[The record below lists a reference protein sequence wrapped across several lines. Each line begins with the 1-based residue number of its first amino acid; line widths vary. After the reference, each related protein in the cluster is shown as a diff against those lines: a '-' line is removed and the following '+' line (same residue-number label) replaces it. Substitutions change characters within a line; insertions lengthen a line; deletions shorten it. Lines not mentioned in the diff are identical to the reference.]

1 MLNYIY
7 TFIHKW
13 ELKEEGEFHMKKKTI
28 LIIAA
33 VVILLVAVG
42 SVFGYQQWSEA
53 KTQERKELAA
63 KEWVAALKE
72 QSFENIPE
80 LVTAESLEKAGYTD
94 ETIVEKYKAIFGG
107 IGISNMEITYEIDEE
122 DSLKYI
128 ATFDT
133 ILGTI
138 SEIHYKAKLIESG
151 EDYKV
156 NWTAE
161 LIFPG
166 MLSDDKIRYTVDEAS
181 RGEIVDKKGSHL
193 ALNTTTYQAGVVP
206 KGLGEGESRT
216 TIINQ
221 VAEELSL
228 TVKFIEAQL
237 GQSWVQDEHFVPLK
251 TLPYGAETPVIEG
264 VQYQQVGTRA
274 YPLREA
280 AAHLTGYV
288 GEVNADD
295 IEKDPTLQAGD
306 VIGRNGLELAFEK
319 ELRGQNGGEIYIET
333 ANGDRRATIQKIE
346 KQNGQTIK
354 VTIDANLQQT
364 AFDALENAAG
374 STVVMEPKTGNL
386 LALVSKPS
394 YNPNQF
400 VVGIS
405 QKQYDAYSNDEDK
418 PFISRITTRYA
429 PGSTFKP
436 ITASIGLESGVTTV
450 EKVHQIKGLQWQK
463 DDSWGKYR
471 ISRVSETD
479 RVNLRTALV
488 KSDNIYFAQ
497 EALEMGEETF
507 REGLNKLT
515 FGESYGLP
523 LTMEPAQ
530 ISNEDTF
537 GSEILLADTAY
548 GQGQLL
554 MSPIQMATNFSLLA
568 NDGVLTY
575 PKLLVDSETK
585 TKEVFK
591 KETID
596 TIKPMLVEVVTA
608 TEGTAHALEGV
619 GDIAAK
625 TGTAELK
632 KAQGERGV
640 ENSLIS
646 VFDAKDSGYLAVSVV
661 EDHRQVGKTAT
672 ELIKPVIQYLEL
684 LTQ

>member
-1 MLNYIY
+1 
-7 TFIHKW
+7 
-13 ELKEEGEFHMKKKTI
+13 MKKKTI
-28 LIIAA
+28 IIIAA
-33 VVILLVAVG
+33 VAVLMVAAG
-42 SVFGYQQWSEA
+42 SVFGYQQWNEA
-53 KTQERKELAA
+53 KIQERKELAA
-63 KEWVAALKE
+63 KEWVTALKE
-72 QSFENIPE
+72 QGFDKIPE
-80 LVTAESLEKAGYTD
+80 LVTAESLEKAGYTK
-94 ETIVEKYKAIFGG
+94 ESIVEKYKAIFGG
-107 IGISNMEITYEIDEE
+107 IGVSNMEIDYEIDEE
-122 DSLKYI
+122 DTLEYI

-133 ILGTI
+133 VLGTI
-138 SEIHYKAKLIESG
+138 SDIHYKTKLVESG
-151 EDYKV
+151 EEYKV
-156 NWTAE
+156 SWTAE
-161 LIFPG
+161 LIFPS
-166 MLSDDKIRYTVDEAS
+166 MLSDDKIRYIVDEAS
-181 RGEIVDKKGSHL
+181 RGEIVDRNGTQL
-193 ALNTTTYQAGVVP
+193 ALNTITYQAGVVP
-206 KGLGEGESRT
+206 KDLGEGEART
-216 TIINQ
+216 TKLDNIAKQLGI
-221 VAEELSL
+221 
-228 TVKFIEAQL
+228 TVEFIEGQL
-237 GQSWVQDEHFVPLK
+237 GQGWVQEEHFVPLK
-251 TLPYGAETPVIEG
+251 TLPYGADTPQIEG

-288 GEVNADD
+288 GEVNAED

-306 VIGRNGLELAFEK
+306 VIGRTGLELAFEK

-346 KQNGQTIK
+346 KQDGKTIE

-405 QKQYDAYSNDEDK
+405 QSQYDAYSNDEDK

-436 ITASIGLESGVTTV
+436 ITAAIGLESGATTV
-450 EKVHQIKGLQWQK
+450 DEVHQIAGLQWQK
-463 DDSWGKYR
+463 DESWGNYR
-471 ISRVSETD
+471 ISRVSETAS
-479 RVNLRTALV
+479 VNLRTALV

-497 EALEMGEETF
+497 EALEMGEDTF
-507 REGLNKLT
+507 REGLNKLA
-515 FGESYGLP
+515 FGENYGLP

-530 ISNEDTF
+530 ISNDATF
-537 GSEILLADTAY
+537 GSEILLADTSY

-554 MSPIQMATNFSLLA
+554 MSPIQMAATFSLLA
-568 NDGVLTY
+568 NEGVLTY
-575 PKLLVDSETK
+575 PKLINDSETK

-596 TIKPMLVEVVTA
+596 TLKPMLVEVVTA
-608 TEGTAHALEGV
+608 TEGTAHDLNGMGE
-619 GDIAAK
+619 IAAK

-646 VFDAKDSGYLAVSVV
+646 VFDANDSGYLAVSVV

>member
-1 MLNYIY
+1 
-7 TFIHKW
+7 
-13 ELKEEGEFHMKKKTI
+13 MKKKWVLVTGI
-28 LIIAA
+28 VA
-33 VVILLVAVG
+33 ILLLAVG
-42 SVFGYQQWSEA
+42 SVFGYHQWNEA
-53 KTQERKELAA
+53 KAQEKKELAA
-63 KEWVAALKE
+63 KEWVVSLKE
-72 QSFENIPE
+72 QSFENIPH
-80 LVTAESLEKAGYTD
+80 LVTADSLEKAGYT
-94 ETIVEKYKAIFGG
+94 EESIAEKYKAIFGG
-107 IGISNMEITYEIDEE
+107 IGVSNMEIDYKIDEE
-122 DSLKYI
+122 DTLEYV

-133 ILGTI
+133 VLGTI
-138 SEIHYKAKLIESG
+138 SEVQYKTKLVESG
-151 EDYKV
+151 EEYKV

-166 MLSDDKIRYTVDEAS
+166 MLSDDKIRYTVDEAN
-181 RGEIVDKKGSHL
+181 RGEIVDGKGSPL

-206 KGLGEGESRT
+206 KNLGEGETRT
-216 TIINQ
+216 TKIGQI
-221 VAEELSL
+221 AESL
-228 TVKFIEAQL
+228 GITVEFIEEQL
-237 GQSWVQDEHFVPLK
+237 GQGWVQDEHFVPLK
-251 TLPYGAETPVIEG
+251 TLPYGADTPVIEG
-264 VQYQQVGTRA
+264 VQYQQKGTRA

-295 IEKDPTLQAGD
+295 IEKNPTLQVGD
-306 VIGRNGLELAFEK
+306 VIGRSGLELTFEK

-346 KQNGQTIK
+346 KQDGQTIE

-405 QKQYDAYSNDEDK
+405 QSQYDAYSNDEEK

-436 ITASIGLESGVTTV
+436 ITAAIGLESGVTTID
-450 EKVHQIKGLQWQK
+450 EVHQIAGLQWQK
-463 DDSWGKYR
+463 DKSWGNYR
-471 ISRVSETD
+471 ISRVSETA

-497 EALEMGEETF
+497 EVLEMGEKTF
-507 REGLNKLT
+507 RDGLNKLA
-515 FGESYGLP
+515 FSESYGLP

-554 MSPIQMATNFSLLA
+554 MSPIQMATSYSLLA

-575 PKLLVDSETK
+575 PKLIVDAKTK
-585 TKEVFK
+585 TKVVFER
-591 KETID
+591 ETIN
-596 TIKPMLVEVVTA
+596 TIRPMLVEVVTA
-608 TEGTAHALEGV
+608 SEGTAHYLNGV

-632 KAQGERGV
+632 KAQGTRGV
-640 ENSLIS
+640 ENSLIT
-646 VFDAKDSGYLAVSVV
+646 VFDANGGSYLAVSVV
-661 EDHRQVGKTAT
+661 EDHRKVEKTAT
-672 ELIKPVIQYLEL
+672 ELIKPVIQYLEI

>member
-1 MLNYIY
+1 
-7 TFIHKW
+7 
-13 ELKEEGEFHMKKKTI
+13 MKKKWVFI
-28 LIIAA
+28 IGAVAVLLIAA
-33 VVILLVAVG
+33 G
-42 SVFGYQQWSEA
+42 SVFGYQQWNEA
-53 KTQERKELAA
+53 KIQERKEAA
-63 KEWVAALKE
+63 ASAWVTAIKE
-72 QSFENIPE
+72 QAFDNIPE
-80 LVTAESLEKAGYTD
+80 LVTSESLEKAGYTK
-94 ETIVEKYKAIFGG
+94 ESIVEKYNAIFGG
-107 IGISNMEITYEIDEE
+107 IGVSNMKIDYEIDENDTLE
-122 DSLKYI
+122 YI

-133 ILGTI
+133 VLGTI
-138 SEIHYKAKLIESG
+138 TKIHYKTKLVES
-151 EDYKV
+151 DDAYKV

-181 RGEIVDKKGSHL
+181 RGEIVDRKGSPL

-206 KGLGEGESRT
+206 KVLGEGEART
-216 TIINQ
+216 NKIAN
-221 VAEELSL
+221 VAEKLGI
-228 TVKFIEAQL
+228 TVEFIEGQL
-237 GQSWVQDEHFVPLK
+237 GQSWVQEEHFVPLK
-251 TLPYGAETPVIEG
+251 TLPYGAETPVIEA
-264 VQYQQVGTRA
+264 VQYQQVATRA

-288 GEVNADD
+288 GEVTAED

-306 VIGRNGLELAFEK
+306 VIGRTGLELAFEK
-319 ELRGQNGGEIYIET
+319 ELRGNNGGEIYIET
-333 ANGDRRATIQKIE
+333 ANGDKRATIQKIE
-346 KQNGQTIK
+346 KQDGETIE

-364 AFDALENAAG
+364 AFDSLENAAG
-374 STVVMEPKTGNL
+374 STVVMEPKTGDL

-405 QKQYDAYSNDEDK
+405 QTQYDAYSNNEDK
-418 PFISRITTRYA
+418 PFISRLTTRYA

-436 ITASIGLESGVTTV
+436 ITAAIGLESGVTTV
-450 EKVHQIKGLQWQK
+450 DETHQISGLQWQK
-463 DDSWGKYR
+463 DESWGNYK
-471 ISRVSETD
+471 ISRVSVTD
-479 RVNLRTALV
+479 NVNLRTALV

-530 ISNEDTF
+530 ISNDDTF

-575 PKLLVDSETK
+575 PRLIVDAEVK
-585 TKEVFK
+585 TKEVFA

-608 TEGTAHALEGV
+608 KEGTAHDLNGV
-619 GDIAAK
+619 GNIAAK

-646 VFDAKDSGYLAVSVV
+646 VFDANDGSYLAVSIV
-661 EDHRQVGKTAT
+661 EDHRKVGKTAT
-672 ELIKPVIQYLEL
+672 DLIKPVIQYLEI

>member
-1 MLNYIY
+1 
-7 TFIHKW
+7 
-13 ELKEEGEFHMKKKTI
+13 MKKKWVLI
-28 LIIAA
+28 VGIIA
-33 VVILLVAVG
+33 VLLIAGG
-42 SVFGYQQWSEA
+42 SVYGYQQWN
-53 KTQERKELAA
+53 KGKIQEKKELAA
-63 KEWVAALKE
+63 KEWITAIKE
-72 QSFENIPE
+72 QSFDKIPE
-80 LVTAESLEKAGYTD
+80 LVTTDSLEKAGYT
-94 ETIVEKYKAIFGG
+94 EKTIVEKYNAIFGG
-107 IGISNMEITYEIDEE
+107 IGVSNMEIDYKLDEE
-122 DSLKYI
+122 TIDYI

-133 ILGTI
+133 VLGTI
-138 SEIHYKAKLIESG
+138 SDLHYKAKLVESG

-161 LIFPG
+161 LIFPE
-166 MLSDDKIRYTVDEAS
+166 MLADDKIRYSVDEAS
-181 RGEIVDKKGSHL
+181 RGEIVDRNGDSL
-193 ALNTTTYQAGVVP
+193 AINTTTYQAGVVP
-206 KGLGEGESRT
+206 KALGEGEIRT
-216 TIINQ
+216 NKIANI
-221 VAEELSL
+221 AEKLGI
-228 TVKFIEAQL
+228 TVEFIEGQL

-251 TLPYGAETPVIEG
+251 TLPYGADTPEIEG
-264 VQYQQVGTRA
+264 VQYQQVKTRA

-288 GEVNADD
+288 GEVTAED
-295 IEKDPTLQAGD
+295 IEKDPTLRVGD

-319 ELRGQNGGEIYIET
+319 VLRGQNGGEIYIET
-333 ANGDRRATIQKIE
+333 SNGDKRATIQKTE
-346 KQNGQTIK
+346 KQDGQTIK
-354 VTIDANLQQT
+354 VTIDSNLQQT

-374 STVVMEPKTGNL
+374 ATVVMEPKTGNL

-405 QKQYDAYSNDEDK
+405 QTQYDEYNNNEDK
-418 PFISRITTRYA
+418 PFINRTTTRYA

-436 ITASIGLESGVTTV
+436 ITAAIGLESGVTTV
-450 EKVHQIKGLQWQK
+450 DETHKISCLQWQK
-463 DDSWGKYR
+463 DESWGNYK

-479 RVNLRTALV
+479 SVNLRTALV

-497 EALEMGEETF
+497 EVLEMGEDTF

-515 FGESYGLP
+515 FKESYDLP
-523 LTMEPAQ
+523 LKMDPAQ

-554 MSPIQMATNFSLLA
+554 MSPIQMVSNYSLFA

-575 PKLLVDSETK
+575 PNLIVGSETK
-585 TKEVFK
+585 TKEIFK

-608 TEGTAHALEGV
+608 AEGTAHQLNGM
-619 GDIAAK
+619 GNLAAK

-646 VFDAKDSGYLAVSVV
+646 VFDVKDSRFIALSIV
-661 EDHRQVGKTAT
+661 EDHREVGKTAPQ
-672 ELIKPVIQYLEL
+672 LIKPVIEYLEL
-684 LTQ
+684 LNQ

>member
-1 MLNYIY
+1 MRR
-7 TFIHKW
+7 KW
-13 ELKEEGEFHMKKKTI
+13 V
-28 LIIAA
+28 LIAGA
-33 VVILLVAVG
+33 SVILMLAVG
-42 SVFGYQQWSEA
+42 SVFGYQQWNEA
-53 KTQERKELAA
+53 KTQERKENAA
-63 KEWVAALKE
+63 KAWIAAIQE
-72 QSFENIPE
+72 QAFEKIPE
-80 LVTAESLEKAGYTD
+80 LVTKESLEKAGYT
-94 ETIVEKYKAIFGG
+94 EESIVEKYKAIFGG
-107 IGISNMEITYEIDEE
+107 IGVSNMEIDFEIDEE
-122 DSLKYI
+122 ETLKYT

-133 ILGTI
+133 VLGTI
-138 SEIHYKAKLIESG
+138 SDIHYKTKLAESDDG
-151 EDYKV
+151 YKV

-181 RGEIVDKKGSHL
+181 RGEIVDRHGAAL

-206 KGLGEGESRT
+206 KNLGADEIRT
-216 TIINQ
+216 NKIADIAEQLAITI
-221 VAEELSL
+221 E
-228 TVKFIEAQL
+228 FIEGQL
-237 GQSWVQDEHFVPLK
+237 GQSWVKDEHFVPLK
-251 TLPYGAETPVIEG
+251 TLPYGADTPVIEG

-288 GEVNADD
+288 GEVTAED

-333 ANGDRRATIQKIE
+333 ANGEKRATIQQIE
-346 KQNGQTIK
+346 KQDGQTIE

-374 STVVMEPKTGNL
+374 ATVVMEPKTGNL

-405 QKQYDAYSNDEDK
+405 QTQYDAYNNNEDK
-418 PFISRITTRYA
+418 PFISRLTTRYA

-436 ITASIGLESGVTTV
+436 ITAAIGLESGSTTV
-450 EKVHQIKGLQWQK
+450 DETHKISGLQWQK
-463 DDSWGKYR
+463 DESWGNYK
-471 ISRVSETD
+471 ISRVSVTD
-479 RVNLRTALV
+479 SVNLRTALV

-497 EALEMGEETF
+497 EVLEMGEETF

-530 ISNEDTF
+530 ISNEKTF
-537 GSEILLADTAY
+537 GSEILMADTAY

-554 MSPIQMATNFSLLA
+554 MSPIQMAANYSLLA

-575 PKLLVDSETK
+575 PNLIVDSEVK
-585 TKEVFK
+585 TKEVFA
-591 KETID
+591 KEPIE

-608 TEGTAHALEGV
+608 TEGTAHELNGV
-619 GDIAAK
+619 GKIAAK

-632 KAQGERGV
+632 QAQGERGV

-646 VFDAKDSGYLAVSVV
+646 VFDANDSSYLAVSIV
-661 EDHRQVGKTAT
+661 EDHREAGKTAT
-672 ELIKPVIQYLEL
+672 QLIKPVIQYLEL
-684 LTQ
+684 MTQ

>member
-1 MLNYIY
+1 
-7 TFIHKW
+7 
-13 ELKEEGEFHMKKKTI
+13 MKKKWVFI
-28 LIIAA
+28 VGIIA
-33 VVILLVAVG
+33 ILLIAAG
-42 SVFGYQQWSEA
+42 SVFGYQQWNEN
-53 KTQERKELAA
+53 KTQEKKDRVA
-63 KEWVAALKE
+63 KEWVEMLKA
-72 QSFENIPE
+72 QSFEEIPQ
-80 LVTAESLEKAGYTD
+80 LVASDSLEKAGYTK
-94 ETIVEKYKAIFGG
+94 ESIVEKYKAIFGG
-107 IGISNMEITYEIDEE
+107 IGVSNMEIEYEMDEE
-122 DSLKYI
+122 DNLEYV

-133 ILGTI
+133 VLGTI
-138 SEIHYKAKLIESG
+138 SEIHYKTKLIESD

-156 NWTAE
+156 DWTAE

-166 MLSDDKIRYTVDEAS
+166 MLSDDKIRYTVDEAV
-181 RGEIVDKKGSHL
+181 RGEIVDRNNSSL
-193 ALNTTTYQAGVVP
+193 ALNTITYQAGVVP
-206 KGLGEGESRT
+206 KNLGEGQTRT
-216 TIINQ
+216 NKLANIANRLAI
-221 VAEELSL
+221 
-228 TVKFIEAQL
+228 TVDFIEGQL

-251 TLPYGAETPVIEG
+251 TLPYGADTPVIEG
-264 VQYQQVGTRA
+264 VQYQQVDTRA

-280 AAHLTGYV
+280 AAHITGYV
-288 GEVNADD
+288 GEVNAED

-306 VIGRNGLELAFEK
+306 VIGRTGLEFAFEK

-333 ANGDRRATIQKIE
+333 ANGDKRATIQKIE
-346 KQNGQTIK
+346 KQDGQTIE

-364 AFDALENAAG
+364 AFDALGDAAG

-405 QKQYDAYSNDEDK
+405 QSQYDDYNNDEDK

-450 EKVHQIKGLQWQK
+450 DETHQISGLQWQK
-463 DDSWGKYR
+463 DESWGNYR
-471 ISRVSETD
+471 ISRVSETA

-515 FGESYGLP
+515 FGESYELP

-530 ISNEDTF
+530 ISNEESF

-554 MSPIQMATNFSLLA
+554 MSPIHMVTNYSVLA

-575 PKLLVDSETK
+575 PNLIAGSEAK
-585 TKEVFK
+585 TKEVFA

-596 TIKPMLVEVVTA
+596 TIRPMLVEVVTA
-608 TEGTAHALEGV
+608 PEGTAHELNGL
-619 GDIAAK
+619 GNIAAK

-640 ENSLIS
+640 ENSLIT
-646 VFDAKDSGYLAVSVV
+646 VFDANDGGYMAVSIV
-661 EDHRQVGKTAT
+661 EDHRKAGKTAT
-672 ELIKPVIQYLEL
+672 QLIKPVIQYLEL

>member
-1 MLNYIY
+1 
-7 TFIHKW
+7 
-13 ELKEEGEFHMKKKTI
+13 MKKKWMW
-28 LIIAA
+28 IAGFIA
-33 VVILLVAVG
+33 ILLVAAG
-42 SVFGYQQWSEA
+42 SVFGYQQWNET
-53 KTQERKELAA
+53 KTKEKKDRVAQ
-63 KEWVAALKE
+63 EWVAMLKE
-72 QSFENIPE
+72 QSFEKIPG
-80 LVTAESLEKAGYTD
+80 LVTKDSVEQAGYT
-94 ETIVEKYKAIFGG
+94 EESIVEKYKAIFGG
-107 IGISNMEITYEIDEE
+107 IGVSNMEIDYEVDEE
-122 DSLKYI
+122 DNLEYI

-133 ILGTI
+133 VLGTI
-138 SEIHYKAKLIESG
+138 SEIRYKTKLIEN
-151 EDYKV
+151 EDDYKID
-156 NWTAE
+156 WTAE

-166 MLSDDKIRYTVDEAS
+166 MLSDDKIRYTVNEAK
-181 RGEIVDKKGSHL
+181 RGEIVDRLGSPL
-193 ALNTTTYQAGVVP
+193 AFNTITYQAGVVP
-206 KGLGEGESRT
+206 KDLGEGETRT
-216 TIINQ
+216 AKI
-221 VAEELSL
+221 VAIAEKLWI
-228 TVKFIEAQL
+228 TVDFIEGQL
-237 GQSWVQDEHFVPLK
+237 GQSWVQEEHFVPLK
-251 TLPYGAETPVIEG
+251 TLPYGADTPAIEA
-264 VQYQQVGTRA
+264 VQYQQVDTRA

-280 AAHLTGYV
+280 AAHITGYV
-288 GEVNADD
+288 GEVNAED

-306 VIGRNGLELAFEK
+306 VIGRTGLELAFEK

-333 ANGDRRATIQKIE
+333 ANGEKRATIQKIE
-346 KQNGQTIK
+346 KQDGQTIE

-364 AFDALENAAG
+364 AFDALGNAAG

-405 QKQYDAYSNDEDK
+405 QSEYDAYNNDEDK

-450 EKVHQIKGLQWQK
+450 DETHQISGLQWQQ
-463 DDSWGKYR
+463 DASWGSYK
-471 ISRVSETD
+471 ISRVSETAN
-479 RVNLRTALV
+479 VNLRTALV

-515 FGESYGLP
+515 FGESYELP

-530 ISNEDTF
+530 ISNKEVF
-537 GSEILLADTAY
+537 ESEILLADTAY

-554 MSPIQMATNFSLLA
+554 MSPIHMAANFSVLA

-575 PKLLVDSETK
+575 PNLIAGAKAK
-585 TKEVFK
+585 TKEVFV

-608 TEGTAHALEGV
+608 PEGTAHELNGT
-619 GDIAAK
+619 GNIAAK

-640 ENSLIS
+640 ENSLIT
-646 VFDAKDSGYLAVSVV
+646 VFDANDSSYMAVSIV
-661 EDHRQVGKTAT
+661 EDHRAVGKTAT
-672 ELIKPVIQYLEL
+672 QLIKPVIQYLEL

>member
-1 MLNYIY
+1 
-7 TFIHKW
+7 
-13 ELKEEGEFHMKKKTI
+13 MKKKWVLIVGTI
-28 LIIAA
+28 
-33 VVILLVAVG
+33 VFLLLAVG
-42 SVFGYQQWSEA
+42 SVFGYQQWNEA
-53 KTQERKELAA
+53 KMQERKETAA
-63 KEWVAALKE
+63 KEWITAIKE
-72 QSFENIPE
+72 QSFEKIPE
-80 LVTAESLEKAGYTD
+80 LVTADSLEKAGYTK
-94 ETIVEKYKAIFGG
+94 ESIVEKYKAIFGG
-107 IGISNMEITYEIDEE
+107 IGVSNMEIDYKIDEE
-122 DSLKYI
+122 NTLEYV

-133 ILGTI
+133 VLGTI
-138 SEIHYKAKLIESG
+138 SEIHYKTKLVES
-151 EDYKV
+151 EDAYKV

-166 MLSDDKIRYTVDEAS
+166 MLPDDKIRYTVDEAK
-181 RGEIVDKKGSHL
+181 RGEIVDRRGSAL

-206 KGLGEGESRT
+206 KDLGDGEVKISK
-216 TIINQ
+216 IANI
-221 VAEELSL
+221 AEKLGI
-228 TVKFIEAQL
+228 TVEFIEEQL
-237 GQSWVQDEHFVPLK
+237 GQSWVQDDYFVPLK
-251 TLPYGAETPVIEG
+251 TLPYGANTPKIEG

-280 AAHLTGYV
+280 AAHLIGYV
-288 GEVNADD
+288 GEVTAED

-306 VIGRNGLELAFEK
+306 VIGRTGLELAYEN
-319 ELRGQNGGEIYIET
+319 ELRGHNGGEIYIET
-333 ANGDRRATIQKIE
+333 ANGEKRATIQKIE
-346 KQNGQTIK
+346 KQDGQKIQ

-364 AFDALENAAG
+364 VFDALENAAG

-405 QKQYDAYSNDEDK
+405 QDQYDAYNNNEDK
-418 PFISRITTRYA
+418 PFISRLTTRYA

-450 EKVHQIKGLQWQK
+450 EETHQISGLQWQK
-463 DDSWGKYR
+463 DESWGNYK
-471 ISRVSETD
+471 ISRVSVTNS
-479 RVNLRTALV
+479 VNLRTALV

-507 REGLNKLT
+507 RKGLNKLT

-530 ISNEDTF
+530 ISNEEKF

-554 MSPIQMATNFSLLA
+554 MSPIQMAVNYSVFA

-575 PKLLVDSETK
+575 PNLIVDSEVK
-585 TKEVFK
+585 TKEVFE

-608 TEGTAHALEGV
+608 PEGTAHALKGL

-646 VFDAKDSGYLAVSVV
+646 VFDANDASYLAVSIV
-661 EDHRQVGKTAT
+661 EDHQKVGKTAT

>member
-1 MLNYIY
+1 MERIQEV
-7 TFIHKW
+7 T
-13 ELKEEGEFHMKKKTI
+13 MKKKWV
-28 LIIAA
+28 LIVGAIA
-33 VVILLVAVG
+33 ILLLAAG
-42 SVFGYQQWSEA
+42 SVYGYQQWNEA
-53 KTQERKELAA
+53 KIQERKEN
-63 KEWVAALKE
+63 AALAWITAIKE
-72 QSFENIPE
+72 QSFEKIPG
-80 LVTAESLEKAGYTD
+80 LVTKESLEKAGYTK
-94 ETIVEKYKAIFGG
+94 ESIAEKYSAIFGG
-107 IGISNMEITYEIDEE
+107 IGVSNMKIDYKINEE
-122 DSLKYI
+122 DTLEYT

-133 ILGTI
+133 VLGTI
-138 SEIHYKAKLIESG
+138 SDIHYKTKLIET
-151 EDYKV
+151 EDAYKV

-166 MLSDDKIRYTVDEAS
+166 MLPDDKIRYTVDEAS
-181 RGEIVDKKGSHL
+181 RGEILDRHGAEL

-206 KGLGEGESRT
+206 KGLGEGQART
-216 TIINQ
+216 AKIENI
-221 VAEELSL
+221 AEQLDI
-228 TVKFIEAQL
+228 TVEFIEGQL

-251 TLPYGAETPVIEG
+251 TLPYGADTPIIEG

-280 AAHLTGYV
+280 AAHLIGYV
-288 GEVNADD
+288 GEVTAED

-306 VIGRNGLELAFEK
+306 VIGRTGLELAFEK

-333 ANGDRRATIQKIE
+333 ANGEKRATIQKIE
-346 KQNGQTIK
+346 KQDGQTIK
-354 VTIDANLQQT
+354 TTIDANLQQT

-386 LALVSKPS
+386 LALVSKPA

-405 QKQYDAYSNDEDK
+405 QAQYDAYNNNEDK
-418 PFISRITTRYA
+418 PFISRLTTRYA

-436 ITASIGLESGVTTV
+436 ITASIGLESGATTID
-450 EKVHQIKGLQWQK
+450 ETHDISGLQWQK
-463 DDSWGKYR
+463 DESWGNYK
-471 ISRVSETD
+471 ISRVSVTD
-479 RVNLRTALV
+479 RVDLKTALV

-497 EALEMGEETF
+497 EALEMGEDTF

-530 ISNEDTF
+530 ISNNESF

-554 MSPIQMATNFSLLA
+554 MSPIQMAANYSVLA

-575 PKLLVDSETK
+575 PNLLVDSEVK
-585 TKEVFK
+585 TKEVFAK
-591 KETID
+591 STID

-608 TEGTAHALEGV
+608 TEGTAHELNGL
-619 GDIAAK
+619 GNIAAK

-632 KAQGERGV
+632 QAQGERGV
-640 ENSLIS
+640 ENSLVS
-646 VFDAKDSGYLAVSVV
+646 VFDANDSSYLAVSIV
-661 EDHRQVGKTAT
+661 EDHREAGKTAT
-672 ELIKPVIQYLEL
+672 QLIKPVIRYLEL

>member
-1 MLNYIY
+1 
-7 TFIHKW
+7 
-13 ELKEEGEFHMKKKTI
+13 MKKKRG
-28 LIIAA
+28 LIVGIIVLLLIAE
-33 VVILLVAVG
+33 G
-42 SVFGYQQWSEA
+42 SVFGFQQWNEA
-53 KTQERKELAA
+53 KTQEKKELAA
-63 KEWVAALKE
+63 KEWITAIKE
-72 QSFENIPE
+72 QSYEKIPQ
-80 LVTAESLEKAGYTD
+80 LVTADSLTKAGYT
-94 ETIVEKYKAIFGG
+94 EESIMEKYKAIFGG
-107 IGISNMEITYEIDEE
+107 IGVSNMKIEYKINAE
-122 DSLKYI
+122 DILEYI

-133 ILGTI
+133 VLGTI
-138 SEIHYKAKLIESG
+138 SEIHYKTKLVESG
-151 EDYKV
+151 EDYRV
-156 NWTAE
+156 DWTAE

-166 MLSDDKIRYTVDEAS
+166 MLSDDKIRYTVDEAE
-181 RGEIVDKKGSHL
+181 RGEIVDRNGSSL
-193 ALNTTTYQAGVVP
+193 ALNTITYQAGVVP
-206 KGLGEGESRT
+206 KQLGTEEERT
-216 TIINQ
+216 DKIANI
-221 VAEELSL
+221 AEQLGI
-228 TVKFIEAQL
+228 TVEFIEGQL

-251 TLPYGAETPVIEG
+251 TLPYGADTPMIEG

-280 AAHLTGYV
+280 AAHITGYV
-288 GEVNADD
+288 GEVNAED

-306 VIGRNGLELAFEK
+306 VIGRTGLELAFEK

-333 ANGDRRATIQKIE
+333 VNGDKRATIQKIE
-346 KQNGQTIK
+346 KQDGQTIE
-354 VTIDANLQQT
+354 VTIDSNLQQT
-364 AFDALENAAG
+364 AYDALENAVG
-374 STVVMEPKTGNL
+374 STVVMEPKSGDL

-405 QKQYDAYSNDEDK
+405 QSQYDEYSNNENK

-436 ITASIGLESGVTTV
+436 ITASIGLESGETTV
-450 EKVHQIKGLQWQK
+450 DETHKITGLQWQK
-463 DDSWGKYR
+463 DNSWGNYR
-471 ISRVSETD
+471 ISRVSETAS
-479 RVNLRTALV
+479 VNLRTALV

-515 FGESYGLP
+515 FGEPYELP
-523 LTMEPAQ
+523 LSMEPAQ
-530 ISNEDTF
+530 ISNEESF

-554 MSPIQMATNFSLLA
+554 MSPIHMVTNFTVLA

-575 PKLLVDSETK
+575 PKLIVDSETK

-591 KETID
+591 KETME

-608 TEGTAHALEGV
+608 PEGTAHELNGL
-619 GDIAAK
+619 GSIAAK

-640 ENSLIS
+640 ENSLIT
-646 VFDAKDSGYLAVSVV
+646 VFDANDASYIAVSIV
-661 EDHRQVGKTAT
+661 EDHRKVGNTAT
-672 ELIKPVIQYLEL
+672 QLIKPVIQYLEI